1 MEVINRH
8 FKIRFIIVVFL
19 VLILALSISAA
30 FFYFYTNKEL
40 GETYTQKIYAIT
52 QFKTIV
58 IKDTLFIFIPPVIAA
73 IIFIV
78 IPIILYTHRI
88 VGPLVRIRA
97 VTQQISEGDL
107 DILIKF
113 REKDAIKPLADAL
126 NNLALKYRERYS
138 RLSSL
143 LEEAYK
149 DTDEM
154 CKFIEKGDY
163 AAIED
168 KRKKIVKN
176 TEEIKSI
183 LSGIKL

>member
-1 MEVINRH
+1 MKVIDRR
-8 FKIRFIIVVFL
+8 FKIRFIAVI
-19 VLILALSISAA
+19 VLILIVAFSISAA

-52 QFKTIV
+52 EFKTIV

-78 IPIILYTHRI
+78 ITIILYTHRI

-138 RLSSL
+138 RLGSL
-143 LEEAYK
+143 LEEISK

-154 CKFIEKGDY
+154 YQFIEKGD
-163 AAIED
+163 AEAIED
-168 KRKKIVKN
+168 KRNRILKK
-176 TEEIKSI
+176 TEEIKSM